1 LAKKSPLFDIEPD
14 TGVIRAASSLRNEQG
29 KLFQLEVIAV
39 DGGNPQQ
46 TSTGLVE
53 IHVGGGGGFDEARPL
68 IRFTSSSYDVSLEEN
83 APAGRDVLQVENL
96 CLKSFQSET

>member
-1 LAKKSPLFDIEPD
+1 MLEFRLAKKSTLFDIEPD

-39 DGGNPQQ
+39 DGGNPPQ

-53 IHVGGGGGFDEARPL
+53 IHVGGGFDEARPS

-83 APAGRDVLQVENL
+83 APAGRDVLQVSSAR
-96 CLKSFQSET
+96 CR